1 MALSQ
6 LRWHVVYDK
15 VQPTK
20 ILATV
25 GVSNE
30 TIQCI
35 AYHYG
40 FKDQNLDSR
49 TSLDEHLWFSQ
60 KPAWDLHIAYSLAL
74 QEAAYDVDLIQSSI
88 REILR
93 TGAQAAVSSAQYA
106 YFQVLVGIPVSQALT
121 AAGITGIKK
130 MIYGASIKAALKGV
144 VM

>member
-6 LRWHVVYDK
+6 LNWHVIYDK
-15 VQPTK
+15 IQPTK

-60 KPAWDLHIAYSLAL
+60 KPAWDLHIAYSLA
-74 QEAAYDVDLIQSSI
+74 
-88 REILR
+88 
-93 TGAQAAVSSAQYA
+93 